1 MSDLFKKTEEISNK
15 FFSNLAFKKESMTD
29 KALNQAANML
39 FKLSEDQKAESERH
53 VLASKQLQ
61 RKAISIHAAN
71 IILRG
76 QPGYLRCAQGWN
88 DLESGYTCL
97 EEIVANLTEPMV
109 DVSLE
114 RMNVSFGMEL
124 WHIDDRGMMTLIDS
138 IRDTTD

>member
-15 FFSNLAFKKESMTD
+15 FFSNPAFKKESMND
-29 KALNQAANML
+29 KALRVAADMI
-39 FKLSEDQKAESERH
+39 FSISQDQKNEAERH
-53 VLASKQLQ
+53 VFASKQLQ
-61 RKAISIHAAN
+61 RKASSIHAAN

-114 RMNVSFGMEL
+114 RMNVFFGMEL
-124 WHIDDRGMMTLIDS
+124 WYIDDRGMMTLIDS